1 MTFWTI
7 PHDAIRAAAARKA
20 SVPLWR
26 VGAVRV
32 TSGLW
37 CYVRVIAGPTV
48 TIYPHDIR
56 FDDMSVRNEAG
67 AVPLEEV
74 P

>member
-1 MTFWTI
+1 MDLWSVSNA
-7 PHDAIRAAAARKA
+7 AIRQAAARKA

-37 CYVRVIAGPTV
+37 CYVRVIDGPTV
-48 TIYPHDIR
+48 VVTEHDVLLEE
-56 FDDMSVRNEAG
+56 SVRNEAG
-67 AVPLEEV
+67 AVPLREV

>member
-37 CYVRVIAGPTV
+37 CYVRVIDGPTV
-48 TIYPHDIR
+48 VVTERDVLLEE
-56 FDDMSVRNEAG
+56 SVRNGAG
-67 AVPLEEV
+67 VVPLEEV

>member
-1 MTFWTI
+1 MDLWSVSNA
-7 PHDAIRAAAARKA
+7 AIRAAAARKA

-37 CYVRVIAGPTV
+37 CYVRVIDGPTV
-48 TIYPHDIR
+48 VVTEHDVLLEE
-56 FDDMSVRNEAG
+56 SVRNEAG
-67 AVPLEEV
+67 AVPLREV

>member
-1 MTFWTI
+1 MTLWTI
-7 PHDAIRAAAARKA
+7 PHAAIRAAAARKTGL
-20 SVPLWR
+20 PLWR

-37 CYVRVIAGPTV
+37 CYVRVIDGPTV
-48 TIYPHDIR
+48 VVTEHDVLLEE
-56 FDDMSVRNEAG
+56 SVRNEAG

>member
-1 MTFWTI
+1 VTLWTI

-37 CYVRVIAGPTV
+37 CYVRVIDGPTV
-48 TIYPHDIR
+48 VVTERDVLLEE
-56 FDDMSVRNEAG
+56 SVRNGAG
-67 AVPLEEV
+67 VVPLEEV